1 MSYSSEFAE
10 ENAWMAEE
18 LADAIEQDIQKGIWV
33 TKDGKELKI
42 SEMETSHIKNCIRFI
57 QKKDDDFFLE
67 YIPVFRS
74 ELERRGEEE

>member
-57 QKKDDDFFLE
+57 HKKDDDFFLG

-74 ELERRGEEE
+74 ELERRGEQ